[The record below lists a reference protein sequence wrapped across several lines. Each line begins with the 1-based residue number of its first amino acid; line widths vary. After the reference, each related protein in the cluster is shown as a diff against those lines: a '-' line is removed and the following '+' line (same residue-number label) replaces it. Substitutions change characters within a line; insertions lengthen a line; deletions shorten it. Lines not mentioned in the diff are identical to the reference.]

1 MGFCYSRND
10 YKSLLVSSYVTMCVP
25 LHIPKSEVPKRLV
38 KASGRFGTSLFGIRQ
53 VLALYVGQWGSIRQT
68 KAAGHSSLCEL
79 SHSQPRESEYLNW
92 FDFSALV
99 LTCASLYLEH
109 GETESCS

>member
-38 KASGRFGTSLFGIRQ
+38 KASGRFGTSLFGI
-53 VLALYVGQWGSIRQT
+53 S
-68 KAAGHSSLCEL
+68 
-79 SHSQPRESEYLNW
+79 
-92 FDFSALV
+92 DFSATLAIGSV
-99 LTCASLYLEH
+99 LGRSWLSMSDNGVASAKLRRQATVAYASYLTRNL
-109 GETESCS
+109 GSRSTLIGLTSRP

>member
-38 KASGRFGTSLFGIRQ
+38 KASGRFGTSLFGI
-53 VLALYVGQWGSIRQT
+53 S
-68 KAAGHSSLCEL
+68 
-79 SHSQPRESEYLNW
+79 
-92 FDFSALV
+92 DFSATLAIGSV
-99 LTCASLYLEH
+99 LGRSWLSMSDNGVASAKLRRQPTVAYASFLTRNRRIL
-109 GETESCS
+109 GPLISLTYSP